1 MKEATKAELKEV
13 FSLKRIMWVLIGNT
27 IYSCGIAA
35 FVLPNDL
42 ITGGTTGIA
51 LILEHYFGLPIG
63 LSVAIFNIVMFILA
77 ILILGKS
84 FALTALIST
93 FYFLPIGLSVAIFN
107 IVMFILAILILG
119 KSFALT
125 ALISTFYFP
134 WILSQFQKVQFIQ
147 NMTDDFLLGSIFAGL
162 MLGLG
167 VGLVIRAGASTGGMD
182 IPPLIVGLVIRAG
195 ASTGG
200 MDIPPLILNKKF
212 GLPVSIGLYVF
223 DFTILIIQMSFRDKE
238 RILYGI
244 LLVLIYSTLV
254 RDKERIL
261 YGILLVLIYSTLVD
275 KVLLMGKTQMQVK
288 IISDHYEEIN
298 KVIQEK
304 LDRGSTFFK
313 TESGYLRKDS
323 FAIMTVVSSREL
335 PKLNELV
342 LEIDKQAFIVINQ
355 VNEVMGRGFTLH
367 KQAE

>member
-1 MKEATKAELKEV
+1 
-13 FSLKRIMWVLIGNT
+13 MWVLIGNT

-93 FYFLPIGLSVAIFN
+93 FYF
-107 IVMFILAILILG
+107 
-119 KSFALT
+119 
-125 ALISTFYFP
+125 P

-162 MLGLG
+162 MQGLG

-182 IPPLIVGLVIRAG
+182 IPPLI
-195 ASTGG
+195 
-200 MDIPPLILNKKF
+200 LNKTF

-223 DFTILIIQMSFRDKE
+223 DFTILIIQMSF
-238 RILYGI
+238 
-244 LLVLIYSTLV
+244 

-298 KVIQEK
+298 KVVQEK

>member
-1 MKEATKAELKEV
+1 MIKEKEWDHERGDKSRVKRSLQLKKNYV
-13 FSLKRIMWVLIGNT
+13 VLIGNT

-51 LILEHYFGLPIG
+51 LILEHYFG
-63 LSVAIFNIVMFILA
+63 
-77 ILILGKS
+77 
-84 FALTALIST
+84 
-93 FYFLPIGLSVAIFN
+93 LPIGLSVAIFN

-182 IPPLIVGLVIRAG
+182 IPPLI
-195 ASTGG
+195 
-200 MDIPPLILNKKF
+200 LNKKF

-223 DFTILIIQMSFRDKE
+223 DFTILIIQMSF
-238 RILYGI
+238 
-244 LLVLIYSTLV
+244 

>member
-1 MKEATKAELKEV
+1 
-13 FSLKRIMWVLIGNT
+13 MWVLIGNT

-63 LSVAIFNIVMFILA
+63 LSVSIFNIVMFILA

-84 FALTALIST
+84 FALTS
-93 FYFLPIGLSVAIFN
+93 
-107 IVMFILAILILG
+107 
-119 KSFALT
+119 
-125 ALISTFYFP
+125 LISTFYFP

-182 IPPLIVGLVIRAG
+182 IPPLI
-195 ASTGG
+195 
-200 MDIPPLILNKKF
+200 LNKKF

-223 DFTILIIQMSFRDKE
+223 DFTILIIQMSF
-238 RILYGI
+238 
-244 LLVLIYSTLV
+244 

>member
-1 MKEATKAELKEV
+1 
-13 FSLKRIMWVLIGNT
+13 MWVLIGNT

-93 FYFLPIGLSVAIFN
+93 FYF
-107 IVMFILAILILG
+107 
-119 KSFALT
+119 
-125 ALISTFYFP
+125 P

-162 MLGLG
+162 MLGFG
-167 VGLVIRAGASTGGMD
+167 
-182 IPPLIVGLVIRAG
+182 VGLVIRAG

-223 DFTILIIQMSFRDKE
+223 DFTILIIQMSF
-238 RILYGI
+238 
-244 LLVLIYSTLV
+244 

>member
-1 MKEATKAELKEV
+1 MKEATKEELKEV

-35 FVLPNDL
+35 FVLQNDL

-51 LILEHYFGLPIG
+51 LILEHYFG
-63 LSVAIFNIVMFILA
+63 
-77 ILILGKS
+77 
-84 FALTALIST
+84 
-93 FYFLPIGLSVAIFN
+93 LPIGLSVAIFN

-182 IPPLIVGLVIRAG
+182 IPPLI
-195 ASTGG
+195 
-200 MDIPPLILNKKF
+200 LNKKF

-223 DFTILIIQMSFRDKE
+223 DFTILIIQMSF
-238 RILYGI
+238 
-244 LLVLIYSTLV
+244 

>member
-1 MKEATKAELKEV
+1 
-13 FSLKRIMWVLIGNT
+13 MWVLIGNT

-51 LILEHYFGLPIG
+51 LILEHYFG
-63 LSVAIFNIVMFILA
+63 
-77 ILILGKS
+77 
-84 FALTALIST
+84 
-93 FYFLPIGLSVAIFN
+93 LPIGLSVAIFN

-167 VGLVIRAGASTGGMD
+167 VGLVIRA
-182 IPPLIVGLVIRAG
+182 R

-223 DFTILIIQMSFRDKE
+223 DFTILIIQMSF
-238 RILYGI
+238 
-244 LLVLIYSTLV
+244 

>member
-1 MKEATKAELKEV
+1 MKEATKEELKEV

-51 LILEHYFGLPIG
+51 LILERYFG
-63 LSVAIFNIVMFILA
+63 
-77 ILILGKS
+77 
-84 FALTALIST
+84 
-93 FYFLPIGLSVAIFN
+93 LPIGLSVAIFN

-182 IPPLIVGLVIRAG
+182 IPPLI
-195 ASTGG
+195 
-200 MDIPPLILNKKF
+200 LNKKF

-223 DFTILIIQMSFRDKE
+223 DFTILIIQMSF
-238 RILYGI
+238 
-244 LLVLIYSTLV
+244 

>member
-1 MKEATKAELKEV
+1 MKEATKEELKEV
-13 FSLKRIMWVLIGNT
+13 FSLKSIMWVLIGNT

-51 LILEHYFGLPIG
+51 LILEHYFG
-63 LSVAIFNIVMFILA
+63 
-77 ILILGKS
+77 
-84 FALTALIST
+84 
-93 FYFLPIGLSVAIFN
+93 LPIGLSVAIFN

-182 IPPLIVGLVIRAG
+182 IPPLI
-195 ASTGG
+195 
-200 MDIPPLILNKKF
+200 LNKKF

-223 DFTILIIQMSFRDKE
+223 DFTILIIQMSF
-238 RILYGI
+238 
-244 LLVLIYSTLV
+244 

>member
-93 FYFLPIGLSVAIFN
+93 FYF
-107 IVMFILAILILG
+107 
-119 KSFALT
+119 
-125 ALISTFYFP
+125 P

-162 MLGLG
+162 ILGLG
-167 VGLVIRAGASTGGMD
+167 
-182 IPPLIVGLVIRAG
+182 VGLVIRAG

-223 DFTILIIQMSFRDKE
+223 DFTILIIQMSF
-238 RILYGI
+238 
-244 LLVLIYSTLV
+244 

>member
-93 FYFLPIGLSVAIFN
+93 FYF
-107 IVMFILAILILG
+107 
-119 KSFALT
+119 
-125 ALISTFYFP
+125 P

-182 IPPLIVGLVIRAG
+182 IPPLI
-195 ASTGG
+195 
-200 MDIPPLILNKKF
+200 LNKKF

-223 DFTILIIQMSFRDKE
+223 DFTILIIQMSF
-238 RILYGI
+238 
-244 LLVLIYSTLV
+244 

>member
-93 FYFLPIGLSVAIFN
+93 FYF
-107 IVMFILAILILG
+107 
-119 KSFALT
+119 
-125 ALISTFYFP
+125 P

-167 VGLVIRAGASTGGMD
+167 
-182 IPPLIVGLVIRAG
+182 VGLVIRAG

-254 RDKERIL
+254 
-261 YGILLVLIYSTLVD
+261 D
-275 KVLLMGKTQMQVK
+275 KVLLMGKTQMQGK

>member
-1 MKEATKAELKEV
+1 
-13 FSLKRIMWVLIGNT
+13 MWVLIGNT

-51 LILEHYFGLPIG
+51 LILEHYFGLQ
-63 LSVAIFNIVMFILA
+63 
-77 ILILGKS
+77 
-84 FALTALIST
+84 
-93 FYFLPIGLSVAIFN
+93 IGLSVAIFN

-182 IPPLIVGLVIRAG
+182 IPPLI
-195 ASTGG
+195 
-200 MDIPPLILNKKF
+200 LNKKF

-223 DFTILIIQMSFRDKE
+223 DFTILIIQMSF
-238 RILYGI
+238 
-244 LLVLIYSTLV
+244 

>member
-1 MKEATKAELKEV
+1 MKEATKEELKEV

-51 LILEHYFGLPIG
+51 LILEHYFG
-63 LSVAIFNIVMFILA
+63 
-77 ILILGKS
+77 
-84 FALTALIST
+84 
-93 FYFLPIGLSVAIFN
+93 LPIGLSVAIFN

-182 IPPLIVGLVIRAG
+182 IPPLI
-195 ASTGG
+195 
-200 MDIPPLILNKKF
+200 LNKKF
-212 GLPVSIGLYVF
+212 GLPVSIGLYEF
-223 DFTILIIQMSFRDKE
+223 DFTILIIQMSF
-238 RILYGI
+238 
-244 LLVLIYSTLV
+244 

>member
-84 FALTALIST
+84 S
-93 FYFLPIGLSVAIFN
+93 
-107 IVMFILAILILG
+107 
-119 KSFALT
+119 

-182 IPPLIVGLVIRAG
+182 IPPLI
-195 ASTGG
+195 
-200 MDIPPLILNKKF
+200 LNKKF

-223 DFTILIIQMSFRDKE
+223 DFTILIIQMSF
-238 RILYGI
+238 
-244 LLVLIYSTLV
+244 

>member
-1 MKEATKAELKEV
+1 MKEAIKAELKEV

-51 LILEHYFGLPIG
+51 LILEHYFG
-63 LSVAIFNIVMFILA
+63 
-77 ILILGKS
+77 
-84 FALTALIST
+84 
-93 FYFLPIGLSVAIFN
+93 LPIGLSVAIFN

-182 IPPLIVGLVIRAG
+182 IPPLI
-195 ASTGG
+195 
-200 MDIPPLILNKKF
+200 LNKKF

-223 DFTILIIQMSFRDKE
+223 DFTILIIQMSF
-238 RILYGI
+238 
-244 LLVLIYSTLV
+244 

>member
-1 MKEATKAELKEV
+1 MKEATKAELKGV

-51 LILEHYFGLPIG
+51 LILEHYFG
-63 LSVAIFNIVMFILA
+63 
-77 ILILGKS
+77 
-84 FALTALIST
+84 
-93 FYFLPIGLSVAIFN
+93 LPIGLSVAIFN

-182 IPPLIVGLVIRAG
+182 IPPLI
-195 ASTGG
+195 
-200 MDIPPLILNKKF
+200 LNKKF

-223 DFTILIIQMSFRDKE
+223 DFTILIIQMSF
-238 RILYGI
+238 
-244 LLVLIYSTLV
+244 

>member
-1 MKEATKAELKEV
+1 
-13 FSLKRIMWVLIGNT
+13 MWVLIGNT

-51 LILEHYFGLPIG
+51 LILEHYFG
-63 LSVAIFNIVMFILA
+63 
-77 ILILGKS
+77 
-84 FALTALIST
+84 
-93 FYFLPIGLSVAIFN
+93 LPIGLSVAIFN

-182 IPPLIVGLVIRAG
+182 IPPLI
-195 ASTGG
+195 
-200 MDIPPLILNKKF
+200 LNKKF
-212 GLPVSIGLYVF
+212 GLPVSIGLYAF
-223 DFTILIIQMSFRDKE
+223 DFTILIIQMSF
-238 RILYGI
+238 
-244 LLVLIYSTLV
+244 

>member
-1 MKEATKAELKEV
+1 
-13 FSLKRIMWVLIGNT
+13 MWVLIGNT

-51 LILEHYFGLPIG
+51 LILEHYFG
-63 LSVAIFNIVMFILA
+63 
-77 ILILGKS
+77 
-84 FALTALIST
+84 
-93 FYFLPIGLSVAIFN
+93 LPIGLSVAIFN

-182 IPPLIVGLVIRAG
+182 IPPLI
-195 ASTGG
+195 
-200 MDIPPLILNKKF
+200 LNKKF
-212 GLPVSIGLYVF
+212 GLQVSIGLYVF
-223 DFTILIIQMSFRDKE
+223 DFTILIIQMSF
-238 RILYGI
+238 
-244 LLVLIYSTLV
+244 

>member
-1 MKEATKAELKEV
+1 MKEETKAELKEI

-63 LSVAIFNIVMFILA
+63 LSVAVFNIVMFL
-77 ILILGKS
+77 
-84 FALTALIST
+84 
-93 FYFLPIGLSVAIFN
+93 
-107 IVMFILAILILG
+107 LAILILG

-182 IPPLIVGLVIRAG
+182 IPPLI
-195 ASTGG
+195 
-200 MDIPPLILNKKF
+200 LNKKL
-212 GLPVSIGLYVF
+212 GLPVSVGLYVF
-223 DFTILIIQMSFRDKE
+223 DFTILIVQMSFRDKE

-254 RDKERIL
+254 E
-261 YGILLVLIYSTLVD
+261 
-275 KVLLMGKTQMQVK
+275 KVVLMGKTQMQVK

-298 KVIQEK
+298 KAIQEK

-342 LEIDKQAFIVINQ
+342 LDIDKQAFIVINQ

>member
-93 FYFLPIGLSVAIFN
+93 FYF
-107 IVMFILAILILG
+107 
-119 KSFALT
+119 
-125 ALISTFYFP
+125 P

-182 IPPLIVGLVIRAG
+182 IPPLI
-195 ASTGG
+195 
-200 MDIPPLILNKKF
+200 LNKKF

-223 DFTILIIQMSFRDKE
+223 DFTILIIQMSF
-238 RILYGI
+238 
-244 LLVLIYSTLV
+244 

-323 FAIMTVVSSREL
+323 FAIMTVVSSREI

>member
-93 FYFLPIGLSVAIFN
+93 FYF
-107 IVMFILAILILG
+107 
-119 KSFALT
+119 
-125 ALISTFYFP
+125 P

-182 IPPLIVGLVIRAG
+182 IPPLI
-195 ASTGG
+195 
-200 MDIPPLILNKKF
+200 LNKKF

-223 DFTILIIQMSFRDKE
+223 DFTILIIQMSF
-238 RILYGI
+238 
-244 LLVLIYSTLV
+244 

-355 VNEVMGRGFTLH
+355 VNEVMGRGFTTAVNRQSNCPGNSLRT
-367 KQAE
+367 AGDYMEEM

>member
-93 FYFLPIGLSVAIFN
+93 FYF
-107 IVMFILAILILG
+107 
-119 KSFALT
+119 
-125 ALISTFYFP
+125 P

-182 IPPLIVGLVIRAG
+182 IPPLI
-195 ASTGG
+195 
-200 MDIPPLILNKKF
+200 LNKEF

-223 DFTILIIQMSFRDKE
+223 DFTILIIQMSF
-238 RILYGI
+238 
-244 LLVLIYSTLV
+244 

>member
-1 MKEATKAELKEV
+1 
-13 FSLKRIMWVLIGNT
+13 MWVLIGNT

-93 FYFLPIGLSVAIFN
+93 FYF
-107 IVMFILAILILG
+107 
-119 KSFALT
+119 
-125 ALISTFYFP
+125 P

-167 VGLVIRAGASTGGMD
+167 VGLVIRS
-182 IPPLIVGLVIRAG
+182 G

-223 DFTILIIQMSFRDKE
+223 DFTILIIQMSF
-238 RILYGI
+238 
-244 LLVLIYSTLV
+244 

>member
-1 MKEATKAELKEV
+1 MKEATKAELKEG

-51 LILEHYFGLPIG
+51 LILEHYFG
-63 LSVAIFNIVMFILA
+63 
-77 ILILGKS
+77 
-84 FALTALIST
+84 
-93 FYFLPIGLSVAIFN
+93 LPIGLSVAIFN

-182 IPPLIVGLVIRAG
+182 IPPLI
-195 ASTGG
+195 
-200 MDIPPLILNKKF
+200 LNKKF

-223 DFTILIIQMSFRDKE
+223 DFTILIIQMSF
-238 RILYGI
+238 
-244 LLVLIYSTLV
+244 

>member
-93 FYFLPIGLSVAIFN
+93 FYF
-107 IVMFILAILILG
+107 
-119 KSFALT
+119 
-125 ALISTFYFP
+125 P

-182 IPPLIVGLVIRAG
+182 IPPLI
-195 ASTGG
+195 
-200 MDIPPLILNKKF
+200 LNKKF

-223 DFTILIIQMSFRDKE
+223 DFTILIIQMSF
-238 RILYGI
+238 
-244 LLVLIYSTLV
+244 

-323 FAIMTVVSSREL
+323 FSIMTVVSSREL